1 MRKDLIGS
9 IALLGVA
16 AAYYAASTTIFSS
29 ALADEVGADGIPV
42 LLAALLAVIALALG
56 VQAFVRVPA
65 PAKPAGAEG
74 ESKDEA
80 EAPVLRALGLLGFG
94 VLYILVVQILGYF
107 PTIALLIGAVALYE
121 GMRLSWR
128 LVAVAL
134 GGAAFF
140 WLLFVM
146 VLGIRQPA
154 GLFF

>member
-9 IALLGVA
+9 IALLGIA

-42 LLAALLAVIALALG
+42 LLAALLAVIALAIG

-65 PAKPAGAEG
+65 PAKPASTEG
-74 ESKDEA
+74 EA

-94 VLYILVVQILGYF
+94 VLYIMVVQILGYF

>member
-9 IALLGVA
+9 IALLGIA

-42 LLAALLAVIALALG
+42 LLAALLAVIALAIG

-74 ESKDEA
+74 EAEA

-94 VLYILVVQILGYF
+94 VLYMMVVQILGYF

>member
-9 IALLGVA
+9 IALLGIA

-29 ALADEVGADGIPV
+29 TLADEVGADGIPV
-42 LLAALLAVIALALG
+42 LLAALLAE
-56 VQAFVRVPA
+56 A
-65 PAKPAGAEG
+65 PA
-74 ESKDEA
+74 
-80 EAPVLRALGLLGFG
+80 LRALGLLGIG
-94 VLYILVVQILGYF
+94 ALYILVVQILGYF

-121 GMRLSWR
+121 GMRPSWR

-134 GGAAFF
+134 GGAVFF

-146 VLGIRQPA
+146 VLGIRQPT

>member
-9 IALLGVA
+9 ITLLGVA

-74 ESKDEA
+74 EA
-80 EAPVLRALGLLGFG
+80 EAGTGPNESGGHGQHTHDHGHGHGGRHQTESKPGF
-94 VLYILVVQILGYF
+94 F
-107 PTIALLIGAVALYE
+107 A
-121 GMRLSWR
+121 RLFGR
-128 LVAVAL
+128 K
-134 GGAAFF
+134 
-140 WLLFVM
+140 
-146 VLGIRQPA
+146 
-154 GLFF
+154 

>member
-9 IALLGVA
+9 IALLGIA

-42 LLAALLAVIALALG
+42 LLAALLAVIALAIG

-65 PAKPAGAEG
+65 PAKPASTEG
-74 ESKDEA
+74 EAEA

-94 VLYILVVQILGYF
+94 VLYIMVVQILGYF

-146 VLGIRQPA
+146 VLGILQPV